1 MRVISHNFPFHVHI
15 LCIRYGTVLANTAVL
30 SMRVRIVCLPVRSAP
45 GKCYYNTIIQ
55 WWMCACCFTELC
67 KKYLTK
73 WKFGHHTDTL
83 GYLCAKFCFFRSI
96 HCWASPWRKIAYS
109 ITHPAYL
116 IPRELKRLR
125 FETTGRFH
133 SYLRIVFEHQTK
145 ILFFLQ
151 IKMWCHQI
159 QQFTGQQFRLS
170 TQTNDN
176 QNYMKLRYIN
186 ILGLFEATK
195 MYKLF

>member
-1 MRVISHNFPFHVHI
+1 MWLLSPRFEAQ
-15 LCIRYGTVLANTAVL
+15 VLA
-30 SMRVRIVCLPVRSAP
+30 CLP
-45 GKCYYNTIIQ
+45 GECYYNIVL
-55 WWMCACCFTELC
+55 CCDYLSSSSVVSWTFSVLC
-67 KKYLTK
+67 MYLK
-73 WKFGHHTDTL
+73 CWHHPHPL
-83 GYLCAKFCFFRSI
+83 GYLCAKFCLFRDL